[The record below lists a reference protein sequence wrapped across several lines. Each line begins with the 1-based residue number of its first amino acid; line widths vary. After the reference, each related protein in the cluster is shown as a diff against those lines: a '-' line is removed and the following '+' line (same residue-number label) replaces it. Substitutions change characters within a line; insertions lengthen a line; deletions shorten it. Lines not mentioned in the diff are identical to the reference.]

1 MEKKD
6 YMKMDA
12 AIVGNLEHFYPHY
25 EENAGH
31 IAPEGNFR
39 PTWYTQFRL
48 ASGSILYTIYEN
60 VKDLCLSTIYG
71 SEGVLTMMH
80 TGYPKTQEDAEEL
93 AKMIIKEHSKVSEGK
108 VYCVTFHVEGDET
121 KNTVNKDG
129 ERVQTKYYYYA
140 YATCE
145 EHARRIVESYD
156 AQAVIE
162 SIEEE
167 YDAISQRF
175 EE

>member
-1 MEKKD
+1 MESKD
-6 YMKMDA
+6 YKKMDA

-25 EENAGH
+25 EENAEH

-48 ASGSILYTIYEN
+48 ASGDIIYTMYEN

-71 SEGVLTMMH
+71 SEDVLTMMH
-80 TGYPKTQEDAEEL
+80 TGYPRSQEDAERL
-93 AKMIIKEHSKVSEGK
+93 AKMIIKEHGKVNEGK
-108 VYCVTFHVEGDET
+108 VYCVTFHVDGDET

-129 ERVQTKYYYYA
+129 ERVQTKYSYYA

-145 EHARRIVESYD
+145 EHARKIVESYD
-156 AQAVIE
+156 EKAVIE
-162 SIEEE
+162 NIEEE
-167 YDAISQRF
+167 LNAISQRF